1 MSEDRDTL
9 AATKLTRTE
18 FAVVRAYAQGMRPVD
33 IANRYLVDPDDDDV
47 LTEAQAIVRILA
59 LRDRLVQFA
68 LQHDRPDIADMFEA
82 LRGRSDVGMTRRVDA
97 LSSLEQLGQ
106 GRPQQTHEVGL
117 WFGPS
122 LARRLTAAGLLRI
135 ADLTA
140 LANRRGSS
148 WWRAVPRLGP
158 KSADTIT
165 RWLIQQGSFD
175 GPRSVGWVRPYV
187 KPPLSA
193 PPRKP
198 LRGMPL
204 ARGMAYPVPLEHMRP
219 AVHVSQEAL
228 HADVQWVRQWLA
240 RPGLQPH
247 TFKSYRREAE
257 RLLLW
262 LASQGRTLAG
272 IDSEMLIRYAAFL
285 QDPQP
290 AAFWCGPAGARDAEY
305 WRPFEGPLS
314 PASQQA
320 ALRVVRALTR
330 AAYRDGRVAVQP
342 SRPATP
348 SATAPRATAH
358 REPDDDGEEENG
370 GASLTAQTIA
380 EFLDWLVRQADV
392 SGRAAPGDP
401 LLADRRRVALVAAHL
416 VRQGATLGDIAA
428 WRCRDSVPVSNDT
441 EAAIAGA
448 LAAHWNA
455 RGIDARTMPEAP
467 LLAPLHVPHTGRAA
481 ARHAAGTLNGYSP
494 SGLDQ
499 LLRGAWKDYAR
510 ECGGWQPPFTPRKLR
525 LGRVRD

>member
-33 IANRYLVDPDDDDV
+33 IANRYLLDPDDDDA
-47 LTEAQAIVRILA
+47 LTEAQAITRILS

-165 RWLIQQGSFD
+165 RWLIQQGSLE
-175 GPRSVGWVRPYV
+175 GTRPVAWVRPYV
-187 KPPLSA
+187 TPALAASA
-193 PPRKP
+193 RQP
-198 LRGMPL
+198 LRAMPL
-204 ARGMAYPVPLEHMRP
+204 ARGMPYPVPLEHMAAP
-219 AVHVSQEAL
+219 THESHKALYAHVS
-228 HADVQWVRQWLA
+228 WVRRWLA
-240 RPGLQPH
+240 RPLQSH
-247 TFKSYRREAE
+247 TLKSYRREAE

-262 LASQGRTLAG
+262 LAAQGLTLAAF
-272 IDSEMLIRYAAFL
+272 DTDAFARYAAFL
-285 QDPQP
+285 QAPEP
-290 AAFWCGPAGARDAEY
+290 ATFWCGPAGPRDAEY
-305 WRPFEGPLS
+305 WRPFEAPLS
-314 PASQQA
+314 AASQEA
-320 ALRVVRALTR
+320 ALRVVRALMR
-330 AAYRDGRVAVQP
+330 AAHRDGIVGVVP
-342 SRPATP
+342 SLAGGPHPGTD
-348 SATAPRATAH
+348 TH
-358 REPDDDGEEENG
+358 RTG
-370 GASLTAQTIA
+370 GALPVAASSGPSLNDADIA
-380 EFLDWLVRQADV
+380 AFLDWLERQA
-392 SGRAAPGDP
+392 AAPVPADP
-401 LLADRRRVALVAAHL
+401 ALADRRRVAWIAAHL
-416 VRQGATLGDIAA
+416 VRQGDTLGAIAA
-428 WRCRDSVPVSNDT
+428 RQCTAPWPTSAPFWT
-441 EAAIAGA
+441 A
-448 LAAHWNA
+448 LSAHWNA
-455 RGIDARTMPEAP
+455 RGIDPRATPHAS
-467 LLAPLHVPHTGRAA
+467 LLAPLHVPPTGRAA
-481 ARHAAGTLNGYSP
+481 ARHGPGSLSGYSP

-499 LLRGAWKDYAR
+499 LLRSIWKDYVR
-510 ECGGWQPPFTPRKLR
+510 QQGLTLPPFTPKMLR
-525 LGRVRD
+525 LGREAA

>member
-33 IANRYLVDPDDDDV
+33 IANRYLLDPDDDDA
-47 LTEAQAIVRILA
+47 LTEAQAIARILS

-106 GRPQQTHEVGL
+106 GRPQQAHEVGL

-165 RWLIQQGSFD
+165 RWLIQQGSLE
-175 GPRSVGWVRPYV
+175 GTRAAAWVRPYV
-187 KPPLSA
+187 TPVLGPA
-193 PPRKP
+193 TRRP
-198 LRGMPL
+198 LRAMPL
-204 ARGMAYPVPLEHMRP
+204 ARGMPYPVPLEHMGAP
-219 AVHVSQEAL
+219 THESHSAL
-228 HADVQWVRQWLA
+228 YADVLWVRQWLA
-240 RPGLQPH
+240 RPALQPH

-262 LASQGRTLAG
+262 LAAQGLTLGTFDTDAFG
-272 IDSEMLIRYAAFL
+272 RYAAFL
-285 QDPQP
+285 QAPEP
-290 AAFWCGPAGARDAEY
+290 AAFWCGPAGPRDAEY
-305 WRPFEGPLS
+305 WRPFEAPLS
-314 PASQQA
+314 ATSQEA
-320 ALRVVRALTR
+320 ALRVVRALLR
-330 AAYRDGRVAVQP
+330 AAHRGGHTSHAPAFTGGGQPETGARDVGHARD
-342 SRPATP
+342 T
-348 SATAPRATAH
+348 
-358 REPDDDGEEENG
+358 
-370 GASLTAQTIA
+370 ASLDATDI
-380 EFLDWLVRQADV
+380 ERFLDWLAR
-392 SGRAAPGDP
+392 RAGLPAQDDP
-401 LLADRRRVALVAAHL
+401 SLADRRRVAWIAAHL
-416 VRQGATLGDIAA
+416 VRQGQTLG
-428 WRCRDSVPVSNDT
+428 
-441 EAAIAGA
+441 AIATRRCAEPLPASAPFLTA
-448 LAAHWNA
+448 LATHWDA
-455 RGIDARTMPEAP
+455 RGIDPRRLPHAP
-467 LLAPLHVPHTGRAA
+467 LLAPLHVPPTGRAA
-481 ARHAAGTLNGYSP
+481 ARHGAGSLNGYSP

-499 LLRGAWKDYAR
+499 LLRGVWKDYAR
-510 ECGGWQPPFTPRKLR
+510 QLETALPPFTPKMLR
-525 LGRVRD
+525 LGVR